1 MAGSINVKDSISD
14 VLSSLDMA
22 GASVAGKL
30 GGIGGLGF
38 KLLGILFV
46 IMFLYN
52 VILFMLE
59 GNGRIMVDITK
70 LTIKWVIL
78 ASMLAAWTS
87 PASTGVMRDV
97 SVAGFFTKV
106 IPDLANSFT
115 PGGVDPTPEIVD
127 KHVAAFWNVFRILDM
142 KSALN
147 TPNLNMPN
155 YSTITGSPVN
165 KVTVDGVSMENIRA
179 SWKTMSTFLGE
190 TFDTGYKNLT
200 EIGSALNPVTIIKE
214 TLESF
219 VSLLIIC
226 LTSFFILWSLLTFV
240 FVLNAGQIILYVG
253 LAVGPILIPFLL
265 IESLSFLFNG
275 WLRLMISAAL
285 YKVIAVIIGVIV
297 LGTIDYIVL
306 YSQTVNAGT
315 DSPIFLSLMV
325 LFYAMLGKQLI
336 GLSDNIASSL
346 ASGGASSGGDGG
358 STTILSRAGRGGA
371 QGAKDAKDKFRE
383 MREERAKLKAAG
395 TK

>member
-1 MAGSINVKDSISD
+1 MAGDINLKEGVSN

-22 GASVAGKL
+22 GAAVAGKL
-30 GGIGGLGF
+30 GGMDGLGF

-46 IMFLYN
+46 TMFLYN
-52 VILFMLE
+52 FILFMLE

-115 PGGVDPTPEIVD
+115 PGGADPTPEIVD

-142 KSALN
+142 KSALT
-147 TPNLNMPN
+147 TPNLSMPN
-155 YSTITGSPVN
+155 YSTVTGVPVN

-179 SWKTMSTFLGE
+179 SWKTTSTFMGE
-190 TFDTGYKNLT
+190 TYDSAYKNLA
-200 EIGSALNPVTIIKE
+200 EIGDALNPFVAIKE
-214 TLESF
+214 ALEGF

-240 FVLNAGQIILYVG
+240 FILNAGQVMLYVG

-265 IESLSFLFNG
+265 IENLSFLFNG
-275 WLRLMISAAL
+275 WLRFMISAAL
-285 YKVIAVIIGVIV
+285 FKVIAVIIGVIV
-297 LGTIDYIVL
+297 MGTIDYIVL
-306 YSQTVNAGT
+306 YSQSVNAGT

-325 LFYAMLGKQLI
+325 LFYAMLGKQLM

-346 ASGGASSGGDGG
+346 ASGGGSSGGDGG
-358 STTILSRAGRGGA
+358 STTILTRAGRGGA
-371 QGAKDAKDKFRE
+371 QGVKDARE
-383 MREERAKLKAAG
+383 KLKQMSEAKAKAAAANNP
-395 TK
+395 

>member
-22 GASVAGKL
+22 GAAVAGKL
-30 GGIGGLGF
+30 GGMGGLGF

-52 VILFMLE
+52 VIIFMLE

-70 LTIKWVIL
+70 LVIKWVIIG
-78 ASMLAAWTS
+78 SMLVAWTS

-97 SVAGFFTKV
+97 SVAGFFTKI

-155 YSTITGSPVN
+155 YSTVTGVPVN
-165 KVTVDGVSMENIRA
+165 KVTVTGVSMENIRA
-179 SWKTMSTFLGE
+179 SWKTMSNFIGE
-190 TFDTGYKNLT
+190 TYDSAYKNLT
-200 EIGSALNPVTIIKE
+200 EIGSAMNPVTIIKE
-214 TLESF
+214 MLEGF
-219 VSLLIIC
+219 ISLLIIC
-226 LTSFFILWSLLTFV
+226 LTAFFILWSLLTFV
-240 FVLNAGQIILYVG
+240 FILNAGQVMLYVG

-265 IESLSFLFNG
+265 IDQLNFLFNG
-275 WLRLMISAAL
+275 WLRFMISAAL
-285 YKVIAVIIGVIV
+285 YKVIAVIIGVIA

-306 YSQTVNAGT
+306 YSQSVNAGT

-336 GLSDNIASSL
+336 GLSDNISSSL
-346 ASGGASSGGDGG
+346 AGGGGSSGGDGG
-358 STTILSRAGRGGA
+358 STTILTRAGRGGA
-371 QGAKDAKDKFRE
+371 QGYKDAKDKLKTA
-383 MREERAKLKAAG
+383 REEKAKA